1 MLATIILAAGKGK
14 RMDSDLPKVLHPLS
28 GKPLIEYVLSA
39 ADYLHPDETI
49 IVIGHKREQVQER
62 LIGRTV
68 QFVVQDPPKGTGHA
82 VMQAESALYGKL
94 GDVVVLSGDVP
105 LLRGE
110 TLARLLQIHQQ
121 NQNAASVLSTVLPNP
136 TGYGRIVR
144 DTDGAFQAIIEE
156 KEASSDI
163 KKINEINSGIY
174 AFNIQELFEYL
185 KHVQPD
191 NRKGEYY
198 LTDVIG
204 LMVEAGKR
212 VEAHAIADF
221 REVRGINTQQELK
234 DAENEYSSHS
244 ESPKKC

>member
-14 RMDSDLPKVLHPLS
+14 RMDSDLPKVLHPLA
-28 GKPLIEYVLSA
+28 GKPLIEHVLSA
-39 ADYLHPDETI
+39 AEYLQPDKTI
-49 IVIGHKREQVQER
+49 VVTGHKREQVEAC
-62 LIGRTV
+62 LKGRACH
-68 QFVVQDPPKGTGHA
+68 FVVQEPPKGTGHA
-82 VMQAESALYGKL
+82 VLQAEPVLRGIN

-110 TLARLLQIHQQ
+110 TLVRLLRIHQQ
-121 NQNAASVLSTVLPNP
+121 NQNAASVLSTVLQNP

-144 DTDGAFQAIIEE
+144 DESGSFQAIIEE

-163 KKINEINSGIY
+163 KQIDEINSGIY
-174 AFNIQELFEYL
+174 AFDIQGLFEYL
-185 KHVQPD
+185 KHVQPN

-221 REVRGINTQQELK
+221 QEVRGINTRQELK
-234 DAENEYSSHS
+234 DAENAYSSQS
-244 ESPKKC
+244 ESPKKY